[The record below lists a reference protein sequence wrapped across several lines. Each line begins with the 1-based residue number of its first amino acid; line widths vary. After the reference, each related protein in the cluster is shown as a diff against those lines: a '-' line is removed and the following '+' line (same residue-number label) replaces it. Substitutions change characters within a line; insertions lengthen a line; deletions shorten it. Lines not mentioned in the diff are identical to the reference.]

1 MLVYQ
6 VEVIKFSQIF
16 LENIMSSIQLYLFVQ
31 RYLNLTNRFFL
42 PVRKNLGRS

>member
-16 LENIMSSIQLYLFVQ
+16 LENIMSSIQLYL
-31 RYLNLTNRFFL
+31 NLTNRFFL
-42 PVRKNLGRS
+42 PFRKNLGRS